1 MAEQLTEGKKA
12 LEGEKTG
19 AVDTLGAK
27 PAEVAKVAETPKAA
41 EAPKPT
47 EVSKTPDE
55 LYEELIASV
64 HRYHPSADISL
75 IEKAYHVASKAH
87 EGQVRK
93 SGEPYII
100 HPLSVAIILASLE
113 LDKETIAAGI
123 LHDVLE
129 DTVMTDEE
137 MKQEFGEEVFL
148 LVDGVTKLQ
157 HLHLT
162 DNTADPK
169 DKSAERLE
177 MQAENLRKM
186 FLAMAKDIRV
196 IMIKLA
202 DRLHNMRT
210 LKYQSKE
217 AQLRIARETQEIYC
231 PIAQRLGI
239 SKIKIELDD
248 LSLKYLE
255 PEAYKELGRQIAQR
269 KSVRE
274 EYIQSL
280 VEDVR
285 KHIESAGI
293 KAQIDGRAK
302 HFFSIYRKMV
312 NQNKTL
318 DQIYDLFAIRII
330 VDSVKDCYAALG
342 VIHEM
347 YKPIPGRFKDY
358 IAMPKPNMYQS
369 LHTTLIG
376 PTGQPF
382 EIQIRTFEMHRTAEY
397 GIAAHWKYKE
407 ASNNGGTPAPMTVT
421 EEEKLSWLR
430 QILEWQRDMS
440 DNQEFMSLLKSD
452 LDLYTDT
459 VFCFTPTGDV
469 KNLPNGSTPIDFAY
483 SIHSAVGN
491 KMIGAKV
498 NGKLVPIDYKIQNGD
513 RIEVVTSQNSK
524 GPSRDWLNIVKSTQA
539 KNKINQWF
547 RSELKEENITRGK
560 DLLIACCKAKG
571 INFPDINKPEYQS
584 KILRKYGFHDWNSC
598 LATVGHGGLKE
609 GQIINRMYE
618 EYKKDHLAH
627 ITDEEVLQS
636 IAESKDKTPQKHS
649 KSGIIVKGLYDVAV
663 HFSKCCSPVPG
674 DEIVGFV
681 TRGRG
686 VSIHRTDCINMINL
700 SEMERERLID
710 AEWQHDDEDEG
721 NGLYLAEIKI
731 FGNDRT
737 GLLVDIT
744 KVFTEREININGIHS
759 KTSKQGV
766 ATIDVSFSTKGRAEL
781 SSVIDRL
788 RQIESVI
795 DIERTTG

>member
-1 MAEQLTEGKKA
+1 MKYMAEISSEINKITE
-12 LEGEKTG
+12 TG
-19 AVDTLGAK
+19 QMAWEEDRTMI
-27 PAEVAKVAETPKAA
+27 
-41 EAPKPT
+41 PT
-47 EVSKTPDE
+47 KDFESPE
-55 LYEELIASV
+55 RLYQELITSV
-64 HRYHPSADISL
+64 QKYHPSTDISL
-75 IEKAYHVASKAH
+75 IEKAYRIAEKAH

-100 HPLSVAIILASLE
+100 HPLCVAIILADLE
-113 LDKETIAAGI
+113 MDKETIVAGL

-129 DTVMTDEE
+129 DTILTEQQLVEE
-137 MKQEFGEEVFL
+137 FSEDVLL

-162 DNTADPK
+162 DRKNNEK
-169 DKSAERLE
+169 EKSAERLE

-210 LKYQSKE
+210 LKYQPRES
-217 AQLRIARETQEIYC
+217 QIRIARETQEIYC
-231 PIAQRLGI
+231 PLAQRLGI

-255 PEAYKELGRQIAQR
+255 PEAYYDLVRQINQR

-274 EYIQSL
+274 EYIQGL
-280 VEDVR
+280 VEEVGA
-285 KHIESAGI
+285 HIRQAGI
-293 KAQIDGRAK
+293 AAQIEGRAK
-302 HFFSIYRKMV
+302 HFFSIYKKMV
-312 NQNKTL
+312 NQDKTL

-330 VDSVKDCYAALG
+330 VESVKDCYAALG

-382 EIQIRTFEMHRTAEY
+382 EIQIRTSEMHRTAEY

-407 ASNNGGTPAPMTVT
+407 VNNNGGVSASMTVS

-440 DNQEFMSLLKSD
+440 DNREFMSLLKSD
-452 LDLYTDT
+452 LDLFSDT

-483 SIHSAVGN
+483 AIHSAVGN
-491 KMIGAKV
+491 KMVGAKV
-498 NGKLVPIDYKIQNGD
+498 NGKLVPIDCVIQNGD
-513 RIEVVTSQNSK
+513 RIEIITSQNSK

-547 RSELKEENITRGK
+547 RSELKEENILKGK
-560 DLLIACCKAKG
+560 ELLIASCKAKG
-571 INFPDINKPEYQS
+571 IHFSDINKTEYQN
-584 KILRKYGFHDWNSC
+584 KILNKYGFHDWNSC
-598 LATVGHGGLKE
+598 LATIGHGGLKE
-609 GQIINRMYE
+609 GQIVNRMYE
-618 EYKKDHLAH
+618 EYKKDHLAR
-627 ITDEEVLQS
+627 ITDEEVLEAISSENKPKLPEKQ
-636 IAESKDKTPQKHS
+636 S

-674 DEIVGFV
+674 DEIIGFV

-710 AEWQHDDEDEG
+710 AEWQQDADAL
-721 NGLYLAEIKI
+721 NKGLYRAEVKI
-731 FGNDRT
+731 FGNNRT

-744 KVFTEREININGIHS
+744 RVFTEREIDIQSIHS

-766 ATIDVSFSTKGRAEL
+766 ATIEISFSTRGRAEL
-781 SSVIDRL
+781 NSLIDKL